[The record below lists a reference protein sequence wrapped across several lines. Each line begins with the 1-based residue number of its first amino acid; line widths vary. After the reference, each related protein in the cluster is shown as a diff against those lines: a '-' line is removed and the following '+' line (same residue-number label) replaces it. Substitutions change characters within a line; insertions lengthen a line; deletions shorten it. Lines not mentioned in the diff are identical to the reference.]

1 MRQYTVFQTDNP
13 VIYANYDITD
23 STIDSVHSEELP
35 TNRTRQLR
43 IILIKVNTAILN
55 EIQNGYL
62 RTKISLTI
70 MR

>member
-35 TNRTRQLR
+35 INRTRQTVTNNSYKGQHSHL
-43 IILIKVNTAILN
+43 K
-55 EIQNGYL
+55 
-62 RTKISLTI
+62 
-70 MR
+70 